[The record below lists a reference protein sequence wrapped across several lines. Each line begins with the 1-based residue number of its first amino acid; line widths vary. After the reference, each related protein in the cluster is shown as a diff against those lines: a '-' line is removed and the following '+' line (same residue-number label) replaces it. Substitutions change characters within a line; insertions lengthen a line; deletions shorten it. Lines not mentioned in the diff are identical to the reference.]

1 MITAGLLVVL
11 GALDAVPLG
20 SDATFGRIDGD
31 LTLVIGAGATL
42 GPRGVRGN
50 GDLRLRFL
58 DSAGL
63 FFGYEDGFGG
73 SAEPT
78 RVLYTGLELRPLF
91 LGRWLQGLELQ
102 RSFGDLVIDSFG
114 LEIGGFASQP
124 QSGAIGDRLG
134 VQLGLGLE
142 VPLLARA
149 TGPWLGLHGGVRYS
163 DAGLAR
169 GDETAL
175 DRALFLSITL
185 AWHQVLATHL
195 VDAGD
200 LGSR

>member
-1 MITAGLLVVL
+1 MIGTLALVL
-11 GALDAVPLG
+11 GALDAAPL
-20 SDATFGRIDGD
+20 SPDPTVGRIDGD
-31 LTLVIGAGATL
+31 LTVSIGAGATL
-42 GPRGVRGN
+42 GPRGVRATA
-50 GDLRLRFL
+50 DMRLRLL

-63 FFGYEDGFGG
+63 FFGYEDCFGS

-91 LGRWLQGLELQ
+91 LARWSQGLELQ
-102 RSFGDLVIDSFG
+102 RGFADLLIDSFG
-114 LEIGGFASQP
+114 LEIGGFISQP
-124 QSGAIGDRLG
+124 QKGSIGDRVGL
-134 VQLGLGLE
+134 QLGLGLE

-149 TGPWLGLHGGVRYS
+149 IGPWIGLHGGIRYS

-175 DRALFLSITL
+175 DRALYLSITL
-185 AWHQVLATHL
+185 AWHQVLAAHL

-200 LGSR
+200 LGSH